1 MSRTVLVCKNTTCS
15 QQGSAKVLAALQSQV
30 SQSQISD
37 DVVVKRSGCLG
48 ECGNGPMVL
57 VTPENQSE
65 GQPEKVSEQVSENQS
80 ENRPVPKPADTPK
93 AVWYSNVYPADV
105 PAIVSQHL
113 KGGKVVRRKLYPKY
127 HPTTDSTKGWFVVF
141 GILFVLLL
149 LIAGMLL
156 FQSPY
161 GHIH

>member
-57 VTPENQSE
+57 VTPENQSAR
-65 GQPEKVSEQVSENQS
+65 QPEKAPENQS
-80 ENRPVPKPADTPK
+80 ENGPVPKLADTPK

-105 PAIVSQHL
+105 PAIVFQHL
-113 KGGKVVRRKLYPKY
+113 QGGKIVRRKLYPKY
-127 HPTTDSTKGWFVVF
+127 HPTTESTKGWFVVF

-149 LIAGMLL
+149 LIAGMLF

-161 GHIH
+161 GHAH